1 MSFPSSHD
9 AVIHVIRTNLI
20 PFIQSRVSWQ
30 LTATIMTIAAYL
42 PFSPLAVF
50 LGFVPLTP
58 LYWML
63 LLLTLVCYVA
73 LTQVVKVW
81 LLKKSWI

>member
-1 MSFPSSHD
+1 MTQMLI
-9 AVIHVIRTNLI
+9 VHVIRTNLI
-20 PFIQSRVSWQ
+20 PFIQLRASWQ
-30 LTATIMTIAAYL
+30 LTTTTIIIIAIAAYL
-42 PFSPLAVF
+42 AFSPLATF
-50 LGFVPLTP
+50 LGFVPLPP

-73 LTQVVKVW
+73 LSQVVKVW

>member
-1 MSFPSSHD
+1 
-9 AVIHVIRTNLI
+9 
-20 PFIQSRVSWQ
+20 
-30 LTATIMTIAAYL
+30 
-42 PFSPLAVF
+42 
-50 LGFVPLTP
+50 
-58 LYWML
+58 ML

>member
-1 MSFPSSHD
+1 MTQTLI
-9 AVIHVIRTNLI
+9 VHVIRTNLI
-20 PFIQSRVSWQ
+20 PFIQSRASWQ
-30 LTATIMTIAAYL
+30 LTTTTAIIMAIAAYL
-42 PFSPLAVF
+42 PFSPLATF
-50 LGFVPLTP
+50 LGFVPLPP

-63 LLLTLVCYVA
+63 LVLTLVCYVA

>member
-1 MSFPSSHD
+1 MTQMLI
-9 AVIHVIRTNLI
+9 VHVIRTNLI
-20 PFIQSRVSWQ
+20 TFIQLRASWQ
-30 LTATIMTIAAYL
+30 LTTTTIIIIAIAAYL
-42 PFSPLAVF
+42 AFSPLATF
-50 LGFVPLTP
+50 LGFVPLPP

-73 LTQVVKVW
+73 LSQVVKVW